1 MSGLKKIK
9 TGLTHL
15 TQFFY
20 RKGLQFT
27 LLSTFTL
34 VSFSAI
40 LLVTIGS
47 LRQFTATT
55 EEMTKTASVELLD
68 QVNFNLDDYIHRLMG
83 VSNTAYYK
91 ILKDNDVR
99 FDQATI
105 SRELNLLFSANES
118 ILATIAVFN
127 QEGALVNSS
136 PSSQMKETVEVTKQ
150 PWFQSA
156 NEKVENVH
164 FSKPYVDN
172 LFLPIN
178 NTYHWVVSLSRSVE
192 LINNG
197 EIERGVLL
205 VNMNFSGIE
214 KISTNANLGNG
225 SYLYLMTSDG
235 QLIYHP
241 RQQLIYSGLMLE
253 NTHEASQYGQGSHR
267 EIFQGE
273 KRLVTVKTMGYT
285 GWKIVGVNPV
295 AQMRSS
301 VLNNQLFIWSIA
313 VLVSLFLLSI
323 NLLISSYV
331 TNPLRQLEKAVWRME
346 QDLSD
351 IDIPI
356 EGTYEIQHLAKTLT
370 TMAQTMQRLM
380 QDIVKQQEQ
389 MREKEM
395 NALQQQI
402 NPHFLYNTLD
412 STIWMIESGRYE
424 GAITMI
430 TSLARFFRIS
440 LSKGKNIISLADEL
454 KHVESYLM
462 IQKIRY
468 KNKFEYVIS
477 IDPSIKEAASIKLI
491 IQPLVENA
499 IYHGMDYMYEEGE
512 IQIRAYRHEADIYID
527 VEDNGPGMT
536 PAQIDQLRQGNANK
550 QKKKGS
556 GIGFKNV
563 EERIKLFYG
572 KNYGLEVYSEPDEGT
587 LIRIHLPYQ
596 TLEGEDEHEGIL

>member
-1 MSGLKKIK
+1 MRQKISAQFARF
-9 TGLTHL
+9 TH
-15 TQFFY
+15 FFY

-34 VSFSAI
+34 VSVSAI

-47 LRQFTATT
+47 LRQFATTT
-55 EEMTKTASVELLD
+55 EEMTKTTSVELLD
-68 QVNFNLDDYIHRLMG
+68 QVNLNLDDYIHRLMG

-91 ILKDNDVR
+91 ILKDNDISL
-99 FDQATI
+99 DQTTI

-127 QEGALVNSS
+127 SEGNLVSGV
-136 PSSQMKETVEVTKQ
+136 PGTQIKKEIAVTEQ
-150 PWFQSA
+150 AWFQKA
-156 NEKVENVH
+156 NEKIENVH
-164 FSKPYVDN
+164 FSKPYVDH
-172 LFLPIN
+172 LFLPTN
-178 NTYHWVVSLSRSVE
+178 HSYHWVVSLSRSVE

-214 KISTNANLGNG
+214 KISTNANLGSDG
-225 SYLYLMTSDG
+225 YLYLMTSDG
-235 QLIYHP
+235 QLIFHP

-253 NTHEASQYGQGSHR
+253 NTHEASSYSQGSHR
-267 EIFQGE
+267 EVFQGE

-285 GWKIVGVNPV
+285 GWKIVGVTPV

-301 VLNNQLFIWSIA
+301 VLNNQLFLWSIA
-313 VLVSLFLLSI
+313 GAVSLFLVSI

-346 QDLSD
+346 QDLTD
-351 IDIPI
+351 IAIPV

-380 QDIVKQQEQ
+380 QDIVQQQEQ

-412 STIWMIESGRYE
+412 STIWMIESGRHE

-430 TSLARFFRIS
+430 TSLARLFRIS
-440 LSKGKNIISLADEL
+440 LSQGKNIISLADEL
-454 KHVESYLM
+454 QHVESYLM

-468 KNKFEYVIS
+468 KNKFEYLIS
-477 IDPSIKEAASIKLI
+477 IDPSIENAATIKLI

-512 IQIRAYRHEADIYID
+512 IQIRAYRHEEEIYID

-536 PAQIDQLRQGNANK
+536 PAQIEQLCQGTSNQ
-550 QKKKGS
+550 QKRKGS

-572 KNYGLEVYSEPDEGT
+572 TDYGLEVYSEPDEGT

-596 TLEGEDEHEGIL
+596 TLEGE